1 MLVRYVAFIRKNL
14 IERIYSFSTSPR
26 QVGKLDSIP
35 SYESV
40 VENLVANQARLDDA
54 AAKGMS
60 SFNTTLPRKSDT
72 SSRQAVARK
81 STTRSTL
88 SYVRPGIPRIFKA
101 VARKSTANPLP
112 RYLPNYVP
120 MPRCFKK
127 TASDEEETKSEPS
140 SHYGIPSKPVNLAEL
155 NTYMVVGGHS
165 MRVNC
170 QTLATLININPKILL
185 KDIRKDPI
193 YSAVLDF
200 D

>member
-1 MLVRYVAFIRKNL
+1 MAK
-14 IERIYSFSTSPR
+14 
-26 QVGKLDSIP
+26 QV
-35 SYESV
+35 
-40 VENLVANQARLDDA
+40 RLDDA
-54 AAKGMS
+54 AAKKMS
-60 SFNTTLPRKSDT
+60 SFNASLPRKSNT
-72 SSRQAVARK
+72 SGRQAVARK

-88 SYVRPGIPRIFKA
+88 SYVRPGPRMFKA

-127 TASDEEETKSEPS
+127 IVSDEEETRSKPS

-193 YSAVLDF
+193 YSAVLLDF
-200 D
+200 N